1 MRKYRIILRLTIF
14 IILIALSG
22 LDHAG
27 AFGARRPE
35 RDRYSDVEAI
45 VTRVINGDTVEI
57 DIADGERDTTRV
69 RLLGLDC
76 PTLATMERD
85 APTLRE
91 KNAEEYLRIH
101 VAGKR
106 VRLVLEPRRGCRDR
120 SGCIRAYLY
129 FADTGE
135 MLNEKLLDLG
145 LAYADNRVDHV
156 MEFSF
161 VQREKQAALKGAGLW
176 KGITPEQTP
185 EWRRRLDARTS
196 RSP

>member
-1 MRKYRIILRLTIF
+1 MRKFRIILRMTIF
-14 IILIALSG
+14 IILVALSG

-35 RDRYSDVEAI
+35 RDRYSDVEAT
-45 VTRVINGDTVEI
+45 VTRVVDCNTVEI
-57 DIADGERDTTRV
+57 DIADGERETTRV

-85 APTLRE
+85 TTTPRE
-91 KNAEEYLRIH
+91 QSAEEYLRIH

-129 FADTGE
+129 VADTGE

-145 LAYADNRVDHV
+145 MAYADTRVDHV
-156 MEFSF
+156 MKFSF
-161 VQREKQAALKGAGLW
+161 VQRERQAALHGSGFW
-176 KGITPEQTP
+176 KGIAPEKMP
-185 EWRRRLDARTS
+185 EWRRRSTPS
-196 RSP
+196 G